1 MITAEPSRFK
11 EQTTMRATAGVS
23 ILLALLVTGAA
34 VSRGHAQEPSI
45 LPALLNEVKGLRAA
59 MEHMAA
65 DGPRVQ
71 LALGRLQL
79 QEQRLNTLVVRL
91 DSVRQ
96 QLALS
101 QRMVTNHQSQSGHL
115 EAALRNNPGP
125 EQREDVERMMAMM
138 KQEAAMAAAD
148 VQRLTAEE
156 ASLASDLASE
166 QARWSD
172 FNQRLEELERSM
184 GKR

>member
-1 MITAEPSRFK
+1 
-11 EQTTMRATAGVS
+11 MRATACVS
-23 ILLALLVTGAA
+23 ILLALLATAAA

-96 QLALS
+96 QLANA
-101 QRMVTNHQSQSGHL
+101 QRTVTNYQTQTSHI
-115 EAALRNNPGP
+115 EAALRNSAVA
-125 EQREDVERMMAMM
+125 EQREDAERMKAMM
-138 KQEAAMAAAD
+138 KQEATTATAD

-184 GKR
+184 GRR

>member
-1 MITAEPSRFK
+1 
-11 EQTTMRATAGVS
+11 MRATACVS
-23 ILLALLVTGAA
+23 ILLALLATGTA
-34 VSRGHAQEPSI
+34 VSRGQAQEPSI
-45 LPALLNEVKGLRAA
+45 LPALLTEVKGLRAA

-79 QEQRLNTLVVRL
+79 QEQRLNTLIVRL
-91 DSVRQ
+91 DAVRQ
-96 QLALS
+96 QLANA
-101 QRMVTNHQSQSGHL
+101 QRNVAQHQMQSGQM
-115 EAALRNNPGP
+115 EAALRSRQDEPR
-125 EQREDVERMMAMM
+125 EQIEAMIAAM
-138 KQEAAMAAAD
+138 KQEAASTVAD

-156 ASLASDLASE
+156 ASLAADLAAE
-166 QARWSD
+166 QGRWSD

>member
-1 MITAEPSRFK
+1 
-11 EQTTMRATAGVS
+11 MRATACVS
-23 ILLALLVTGAA
+23 ILLALLATGAA

-45 LPALLNEVKGLRAA
+45 LPALLTEVKGLRAA

-79 QEQRLNTLVVRL
+79 QEQRLNTLIVRL
-91 DSVRQ
+91 DAVRQ
-96 QLALS
+96 QLAS
-101 QRMVTNHQSQSGHL
+101 AQRSVAQHQTQSGHM
-115 EAALRNNPGP
+115 EMAMRGGQEHAPR
-125 EQREDVERMMAMM
+125 EQIDAMIAMM
-138 KQEAAMAAAD
+138 KQEATTAAAD
-148 VQRLTAEE
+148 VQRLTVEE

-166 QARWSD
+166 QGRWSD
-172 FNQRLEELERSM
+172 LNQRLEELERSM